1 MDGEEKTCQGFKV
14 ILVKA
19 EYAKTLSQRRVALEQ
34 VYADGCYIE
43 GMVWKRV
50 EDRVALVS
58 TFRMKMSK
66 GVGGPLRSH
75 PLTG

>member
-1 MDGEEKTCQGFKV
+1 VDGEEKTCQGFKV

-43 GMVWKRV
+43 GMVWKWV
-50 EDRVALVS
+50 EDRVMLVP
-58 TFRMKMSK
+58 TFFAPILEITRLYWIH
-66 GVGGPLRSH
+66 GHHRR
-75 PLTG
+75 